1 MFYLDINLV
10 VSKVS
15 ELNSR
20 TGLQQV
26 NGVVVDP
33 HVVDCSEVQGEN
45 VIRLIML
52 LNC

>member
-15 ELNSR
+15 KLNSR

-33 HVVDCSEVQGEN
+33 HVVDCSEVQGDD
-45 VIRLIML
+45 VIRLVML
-52 LNC
+52 VDC